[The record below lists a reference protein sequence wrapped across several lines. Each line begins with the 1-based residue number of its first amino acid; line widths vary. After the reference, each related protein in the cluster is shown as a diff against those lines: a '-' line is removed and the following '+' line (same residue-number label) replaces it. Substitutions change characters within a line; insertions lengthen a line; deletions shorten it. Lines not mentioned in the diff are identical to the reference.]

1 MPEWIVKYW
10 IEFAFGIIV
19 AVLGL
24 LIRKVNSRVKETI
37 KKSEATELGI
47 QALLR
52 DRMIDNYDKYSEKG
66 YAPIYVRESFENCYQ
81 QYHTLGANGVMTD
94 IHDKFKALPTRP
106 PKGEEQ

>member
-19 AVLGL
+19 ALLGL
-24 LIRKVNSRVKETI
+24 LIRKINSRVKETI
-37 KKSEATELGI
+37 SKSEAMELGI

-52 DRMIDNYDKYSEKG
+52 DRMIDNFNKYSERG

-81 QYHTLGANGVMTD
+81 QYHALGANGVMTD

-106 PKGEEQ
+106 PKGEEK